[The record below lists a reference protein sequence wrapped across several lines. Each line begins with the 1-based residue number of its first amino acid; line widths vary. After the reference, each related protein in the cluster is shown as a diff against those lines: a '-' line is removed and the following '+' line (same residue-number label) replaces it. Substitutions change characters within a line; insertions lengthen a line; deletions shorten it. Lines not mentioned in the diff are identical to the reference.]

1 MAELIKSAGLIKS
14 VEGSM
19 SAQGYTNTAYSI
31 KLEVYLNSQSI
42 ENNTS
47 NLTYKVYLRTNGNSW
62 GWSQFTSPR
71 TYIYRNGGLIS
82 TSNSISSLPTNNSG
96 VWVQVQSY
104 TEDIKHNDDGTLN
117 INMSATFKSNTSG
130 YRYMPKDKTIS
141 TGNFDLE
148 TIPRAS
154 VFSGM
159 PTEFYI
165 QDGLPISFTK
175 YAENFTEKL
184 TVDFPDIQTAIEIED
199 PVSGQTIEIYSD
211 IQQDIFN
218 SLAYNEDSVI
228 CNLALETYS
237 GETLI
242 GFSLASLNAK
252 MKPTQDTQPLIT
264 GSLST
269 SEANTII
276 QSLTN
281 GINYIK
287 GYSNLLIELSPIA
300 TFKYNAQLSKVLVN
314 DTNEME
320 VLNDVASYTLNNV
333 NTSSIK
339 VSVVD
344 TRNFSSSI
352 TATIPLIEYK
362 DPILSEVTT
371 SRENGVSE
379 EVYLNF
385 KAKLW
390 NGNFGNGN
398 NTITEFKYRVKEH
411 SSNEYSEWFDLLGA
425 VKVAIEGQSVDNLI
439 AENIKIYSD
448 GTSANFEFGISY
460 DIQVYLKDGITNI
473 PFNQTSYVNSTIE
486 DGYVLDSYVKSSNGY
501 KYAINDV
508 ADDSLAEGLQING
521 KLYLNKE
528 DIFDILYP
536 IGRGFIDFTNI
547 DYSNYLGLT
556 WEREL
561 VGMFPVG
568 YDPTD
573 EDFNE
578 IGKTGG
584 SKSLQTHTHAISGDG
599 SHYHIGLGRNAS
611 GSGYSNLY
619 ESYASGA
626 SVREVRTPYSG
637 SNGGHTHTI
646 SPTGGSKAGEDFS
659 SSPNNGNVPPYQVVA
674 YWKRVA

>member
-1 MAELIKSAGLIKS
+1 MAELIKS

-42 ENNTS
+42 EDNTS
-47 NLTYKVYLRTNGNSW
+47 NLTYRVYLRANGNSW

-104 TEDIKHNDDGTLN
+104 TEAIKHNDDGTLN
-117 INMSATFKSNTSG
+117 INISATFKSNTTG
-130 YRYMPKDKTIS
+130 YSFMPKDKTIY

-154 VFSGM
+154 EFSGM

-165 QDGLPISFTK
+165 QDGIPISFTT
-175 YAENFTEKL
+175 YAESFTEKL
-184 TVDFPDIQTAIEIED
+184 IINFSDIQTTIEIEN
-199 PVSGQTIEIYSD
+199 PISGQTIEIYND
-211 IQQDIFN
+211 IQQSIFS
-218 SLAYNEDSVI
+218 SLAYNKDSTQ
-228 CNLALETYS
+228 CNMTLETYN
-237 GETLI
+237 GEELI
-242 GFSLASLNAK
+242 GYSLASITAK
-252 MKPTQDTQPLIT
+252 MKPIQDTQPLIT
-264 GSLST
+264 GSIST
-269 SEANTII
+269 SEANTTI

-362 DPILSEVTT
+362 EPILSEVTT

-390 NGNFGNGN
+390 SGNFGNGN

-411 SSNEYSEWFDLLGA
+411 SSSEYSEWFDLLGA

-448 GTSANFEFGISY
+448 GVSTNFEFGISY

-508 ADDSLAEGLQING
+508 VDDSLDEGLQVNG
-521 KLYLNKE
+521 KLYLNKNDLGE
-528 DIFDILYP
+528 VINVINSSFSSLKTNAVAVTTTTIETTIASQTISDKGYYLLTGTIPINFYGIQTGREIYLRVKVDEEEVFASVFIINSEVYTCSQCICCIFE
-536 IGRGFIDFTNI
+536 TT
-547 DYSNYLGLT
+547 ST
-556 WEREL
+556 
-561 VGMFPVG
+561 
-568 YDPTD
+568 
-573 EDFNE
+573 
-578 IGKTGG
+578 
-584 SKSLQTHTHAISGDG
+584 S
-599 SHYHIGLGRNAS
+599 
-611 GSGYSNLY
+611 SNLK
-619 ESYASGA
+619 
-626 SVREVRTPYSG
+626 VTIQNNREG
-637 SNGGHTHTI
+637 SEKQWACNEGTI
-646 SPTGGSKAGEDFS
+646 QIIKL
-659 SSPNNGNVPPYQVVA
+659 
-674 YWKRVA
+674 R

>member
-1 MAELIKSAGLIKS
+1 MAELIKS

-42 ENNTS
+42 EDNTS
-47 NLTYKVYLRTNGNSW
+47 NLTYKVYLRANGNSW

-154 VFSGM
+154 EFSGM

-175 YAENFTEKL
+175 YAESFTEKL
-184 TVDFPDIQTAIEIED
+184 TVDFPDIQTAIEVES

-264 GSLST
+264 GSIST
-269 SEANTII
+269 SEANTTI

-281 GINYIK
+281 GVNYIK
-287 GYSNLLIELSPIA
+287 GYSNLLIELNPIA
-300 TFKYNAQLSKVLVN
+300 TFKYNAQLSKVLVK

-362 DPILSEVTT
+362 EPILSEVTT
-371 SRENGVSE
+371 SRENGVGE

-411 SSNEYSEWFDLLGA
+411 SSSEYSEWFDLLGA

-448 GTSANFEFGISY
+448 GVSTNFEFGISY
-460 DIQVYLKDGITNI
+460 DIQVYLKDGIVNT
-473 PFNQTSYVNSTIE
+473 PFNQTSYVISIIE

-508 ADDSLAEGLQING
+508 VDNSLAEGLQVNG
-521 KLYLNKE
+521 KFYLNKE
-528 DIFDILYP
+528 DLKEIIDNLILRISNMFEINTYIMTP
-536 IGRGFIDFTNI
+536 ITSEFSANQ
-547 DYSNYLGLT
+547 
-556 WEREL
+556 W
-561 VGMFPVG
+561 
-568 YDPTD
+568 
-573 EDFNE
+573 NE
-578 IGKTGG
+578 IIYNYVTDTLSKGKYLLIFSFTYENGQEGSLTTTRLQIDGIELSPQTRATIPLNRKTLSGQIVTVIEFESDSTHTFNAQTYPSALLTGG
-584 SKSLQTHTHAISGDG
+584 CQFANCKLIK
-599 SHYHIGLGRNAS
+599 LG
-611 GSGYSNLY
+611 
-619 ESYASGA
+619 E
-626 SVREVRTPYSG
+626 
-637 SNGGHTHTI
+637 
-646 SPTGGSKAGEDFS
+646 
-659 SSPNNGNVPPYQVVA
+659 
-674 YWKRVA
+674 